1 MASIGYSEWV
11 GYNRKNALSIYNRKI
26 QNYIQEGQN
35 PTELIDGLVEL
46 QKLLIDLKSRITKI
60 PIVELTP
67 EQVENQKYYN
77 EALQDLE
84 LLTLTLPDLTDAQ
97 IFATINP
104 STPLPDNVENYEWLL
119 DCIEC
124 ITINQ
129 TAKKIE
135 KQAETNLGQNKALA
149 SILNVIFYPDQSIER
164 SLKDDTESSAQIIAQ
179 WSKVQEIQ
187 ATYNGL
193 KTDKNDLDK
202 SDKRYSI
209 FYKAFSEILLKK
221 LLTVYQD
228 ILATSKNESILQV
241 AEHKI
246 LDIEEYL
253 I

>member
-84 LLTLTLPDLTDAQ
+84 LLSMTLPDLTDAE

-104 STPLPDNVENYEWLL
+104 SAPIPANVENYEWLL
-119 DCIEC
+119 DCIDS
-124 ITINQ
+124 INLN
-129 TAKKIE
+129 
-135 KQAETNLGQNKALA
+135 QAGDRIKDQAVINLAQNKALA
-149 SILNVIFYPDQSIER
+149 SVLNVIFYPDQSIER
-164 SLKDDTESSAQIIAQ
+164 SLKDNTESSTQIIAL

-193 KTDKNDLDK
+193 KSDKNDLDK
-202 SDKRYSI
+202 SDKRYSM

-221 LLTVYQD
+221 LLTVYQE
-228 ILATSKNESILQV
+228 IVVSTSNETLLQIAKDKLV
-241 AEHKI
+241 I
-246 LDIEEYL
+246 IEKYL
-253 I
+253 N